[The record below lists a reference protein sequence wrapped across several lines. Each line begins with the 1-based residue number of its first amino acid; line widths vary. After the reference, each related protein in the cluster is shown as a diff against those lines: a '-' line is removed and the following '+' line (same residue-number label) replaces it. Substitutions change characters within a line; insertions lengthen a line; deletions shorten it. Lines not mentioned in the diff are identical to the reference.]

1 MKRAWKRCIA
11 LLLVMLLALGL
22 CGCDALDDMRKAQMQ
37 LDENG
42 DVVFEGIRY
51 QRLPESEF
59 LSPEYNGLHYIY
71 ITEPDV
77 PVLLS
82 HILWEAMM
90 AISDD
95 GNFLVDM
102 ENGVCY
108 CREELYESVFD
119 QIMNGFEVAA
129 MQYDYGFYDEEE
141 GMYQQAAYTLTQAQR
156 AAVYEVLETIEPVAV
171 GQDWY
176 INGQW
181 YLYLYEC
188 SQDGFFKKEAMELV
202 ASEDSYTLILES
214 GDQTL
219 AYLVPS
225 AYKAVFE
232 QILSPYVDAHNSL
245 IPPGA

>member
-1 MKRAWKRCIA
+1 MKRAWKRCVA
-11 LLLVMLLALGL
+11 LLLILLLTLGL

-51 QRLPESEF
+51 QRLPEGEF
-59 LSPEYNGLHYIY
+59 LSPEYSGLQYIF

-82 HILWEAMM
+82 QILCETMM
-90 AISDD
+90 AISED

-129 MQYDYGFYDEEE
+129 MQYDYGCYDEEE
-141 GMYQQAAYTLTQAQR
+141 GMYRQMAYTLTQAQR
-156 AAVYEVLETIEPVAV
+156 DAVYEVLETVEPVAV

-188 SQDGFFKKEAMELV
+188 SQDGFFKKEAVELV
-202 ASEDSYTLILES
+202 VGEDSYTLIQEN
-214 GDQTL
+214 GDKTL

-225 AYKAVFE
+225 AYKTVFE
-232 QILSPYVDAHNSL
+232 QIISAYVAAFDSDW
-245 IPPGA
+245 

>member
-1 MKRAWKRCIA
+1 MKRAWKRCVA
-11 LLLVMLLALGL
+11 LLLILLLTLGL

-51 QRLPESEF
+51 QRLPEGEF
-59 LSPEYNGLHYIY
+59 LSPEYSGLQYIF

-82 HILWEAMM
+82 QILCETMM
-90 AISDD
+90 AISED

-129 MQYDYGFYDEEE
+129 MQYDYGCYDEEE
-141 GMYQQAAYTLTQAQR
+141 GMYRQMAYTLTQAQR
-156 AAVYEVLETIEPVAV
+156 DAVYEVLETVEPVEV
-171 GQDWY
+171 GRDWS

-188 SQDGFFKKEAMELV
+188 SQDGFFKKGAMELV
-202 ASEDSYTLILES
+202 ASENSYTLMLED
-214 GDQTL
+214 GEQTL
-219 AYLVPS
+219 AYLVPTE
-225 AYKAVFE
+225 YKAVFA
-232 QILSPYVDAHNSL
+232 QIISTYVRASEELYSPDW
-245 IPPGA
+245 

>member
-1 MKRAWKRCIA
+1 MKRAWKRCVA
-11 LLLVMLLALGL
+11 LLLILLLTLGL

-42 DVVFEGIRY
+42 DVVYMGVRY
-51 QRLPESEF
+51 QRLPESEY
-59 LSPEYNGLHYIY
+59 LSPAYGDMKYIY

-82 HILWEAMM
+82 QILYETMLS
-90 AISDD
+90 ISNDR
-95 GNFLVDM
+95 NFLRAW
-102 ENGVCY
+102 GRVCY

-119 QIMNGFEVAA
+119 QIVNGFEVAA

-141 GMYQQAAYTLTQAQR
+141 GMYRQAAYTLTQAQR
-156 AAVYEVLETIEPVAV
+156 AAVYEVLETVEPVAV

-181 YLYLYEC
+181 YLHLYEC
-188 SQDGFFKKEAMELV
+188 SQDGFFKKETMELV

-214 GDQTL
+214 GEQTL

-225 AYKAVFE
+225 AYKAAFE

>member
-11 LLLVMLLALGL
+11 LLLILLLTLGL

-59 LSPEYNGLHYIY
+59 LSPEYSGLHYIY

-90 AISDD
+90 DISDD
-95 GNFLVDM
+95 GNFLIDM

-119 QIMNGFEVAA
+119 QIVNGFEVAG
-129 MQYDYGFYDEEE
+129 MQYEYGFYDEEE
-141 GMYQQAAYTLTQAQR
+141 GIYRWAYYKLTQAQR
-156 AAVYEVLETIEPVAV
+156 ETVYEVLETVEPVAI
-171 GQDWY
+171 GRDWY

-181 YLYLYEC
+181 YIYLYEC
-188 SQDGFFKKEAMELV
+188 SADGFFQREAMELV
-202 ASEDSYTLILES
+202 ATEDSYTLILES

-225 AYKAVFE
+225 AYKTVFE
-232 QILSPYVDAHNSL
+232 QIISTYVNAQYGL
-245 IPPGA
+245 IPPGE